1 MPVEAKPSK
10 LAKLDGFKRSLPFM
24 TATALSEVVN
34 KIKSEGLPAASSR
47 KDIRD
52 AAQLKLMDKGYGN
65 IIKKMKV
72 ACKDG
77 SERDLVLANPLALL
91 QAAFSQGGSYYQLAQ
106 SVLEAK
112 PCSFSQSWH
121 AMFYMDEV
129 QNGNQLGVHQGRKC
143 WLMYF
148 VFKEK
153 FLG

>member
-77 SERDLVLANPLALL
+77 SERDLVFANPLALL
-91 QAAFSQGGSYYQLAQ
+91 QAAFFPRRILLPAGAISARGQALLFQPKLACH
-106 SVLEAK
+106 VL
-112 PCSFSQSWH
+112 H
-121 AMFYMDEV
+121 
-129 QNGNQLGVHQGRKC
+129 G
-143 WLMYF
+143 
-148 VFKEK
+148 
-153 FLG
+153 